1 MIECPVCG
9 ATVARD
15 AVRRHVSWHIETDTL
30 LRWRPSEA
38 VDQAEARADIRATF
52 AQLAGD
58 QDEAPTQKFP
68 ALGGP
73 TVFRR
78 PPPPPVR
85 ELRGPEL
92 LRAIAE
98 ELAAYDDEDD
108 QGSAQHFHG
117 CPTPTGRPFDCDYC
131 QKRAASMGDDQ

>member
-1 MIECPVCG
+1 LIECPVCG

-15 AVRRHVSWHIETDTL
+15 AVRRHVSWHTETGTL
-30 LRWRPSEA
+30 LRWSPSA
-38 VDQAEARADIRATF
+38 AADTAEARAEIRATF

-58 QDEAPTQKFP
+58 DDEAPTQKFP

-92 LRAIAE
+92 LRALAE
-98 ELAAYDDEDD
+98 ELASYDED
-108 QGSAQHFHG
+108 Q
-117 CPTPTGRPFDCDYC
+117 
-131 QKRAASMGDDQ
+131 DDL